1 MHLRWLA
8 KIELRGTSPQVL
20 NIIVNYCGTRVLL
33 YAKMLKET
41 EIEKTTRFFV
51 MFLSLVAFQLRGR
64 PPPSPWIRL
73 WVHLGQ
79 VNLSYTEIQ
88 KIILTSFSTA
98 RSTSLSRLTLYVSA
112 IPKPR
117 SSDKAK
123 ALTIHDVI
131 VSGAVTFI
139 T

>member
-64 PPPSPWIRL
+64 PPLPL
-73 WVHLGQ
+73 DTLMGT
-79 VNLSYTEIQ
+79 L
-88 KIILTSFSTA
+88 
-98 RSTSLSRLTLYVSA
+98 RSGK
-112 IPKPR
+112 PK
-117 SSDKAK
+117 
-123 ALTIHDVI
+123 LH
-131 VSGAVTFI
+131 
-139 T
+139 